1 MCYYPLLLLNREGDR
16 LGTVD
21 LQLGAMHHA
30 RNLLPGLLAA
40 KLRPGSVRSA
50 DGREEL
56 LLPEIDR
63 QQGIVKEVVF
73 RWEGCRR
80 ERSKE
85 GQLRA
90 FGCCAWTKPTRSAA
104 CGSTRHRRPD

>member
-21 LQLGAMHHA
+21 PQLDAMHHA
-30 RNLLPGLLAA
+30 RNMPPGLLAA
-40 KLRPGSVRSA
+40 KLRPGSVHSA
-50 DGREEL
+50 EGREEL
-56 LLPEIDR
+56 FLPEVER
-63 QQGIVKEVVF
+63 QQGIGKEVVF

-90 FGCCAWTKPTRSAA
+90 FGCCGGTELTRSAA